1 MWARRTVRPTM
12 WALIILAGCQYA
24 TLNER
29 DSVGCVELANQIT
42 LSDRILTLNLLSD
55 AFSQGCYG
63 TVIDYGAKA
72 HSEFRH
78 KTFSVLKETASMFIP
93 DGTLT
98 DYVLESYERGY
109 LSFLLSASY
118 FKTHK
123 ADDAKVELRQ
133 LDHELFTPLY
143 NYGEDPINLVLSAV
157 LWEQLGEP
165 GEARVDWLRLRDQVG
180 ALRDLNVNLRTFA
193 EFQMD
198 RIDRAQAIQSGW
210 RIYGIGRFPQVDWNL
225 EFLGSSNGYFR
236 VSPKQGFVPAC
247 VSETGARISTRNWFQ
262 KIATRHNHA
271 YHPLL
276 NMQSWIRLP
285 VGVIYGLVP
294 MTAGAGIVVGGCVA
308 DAMLSEG
315 RGGALCQLSIV
326 GGVALMAKGPEVIKG
341 TLQPDLRHWERIPE
355 AFVVTWAADPIQE
368 PCLSGM
374 SGAQRMI

>member
-1 MWARRTVRPTM
+1 MWARRSARPTV
-12 WALIILAGCQYA
+12 WALIILAGCQSA
-24 TLNER
+24 TPNER
-29 DSVGCVELANQIT
+29 AGVGCVELATQMN
-42 LSDRILTLNLLSD
+42 LSDRILTLNLLSA

-109 LSFLLSASY
+109 LSFLLAASY

-123 ADDAKVELRQ
+123 ADAAKVELRQ

-165 GEARVDWLRLRDQVG
+165 GEARVDWLRLRDQAG
-180 ALRDLNVNLRTFA
+180 ALRDLTANLRTFA

-198 RIDRAQAIQSGW
+198 RIDSAQAIQPGW

-236 VSPKQGFVPAC
+236 VSPKRGFVPAC

-262 KIATRHNHA
+262 KVATRHNHA

-285 VGVIYGLVP
+285 VGIIYGLVP
-294 MTAGAGIVVGGCVA
+294 MTAGAGVVVGGCVA

-326 GGVALMAKGPEVIKG
+326 GGVALMAKGPDVIKG

-355 AFVVTWAADPIQE
+355 AFVVTWVADPVQE

-374 SGAQRMI
+374 HGAQRMI

>member
-1 MWARRTVRPTM
+1 MRARRTVRPTV
-12 WALIILAGCQYA
+12 WALIILAGCQHA

-29 DSVGCVELANQIT
+29 AGVGCVELATQIN
-42 LSDRILTLNLLSD
+42 LSDRILTLNLLSA

-123 ADDAKVELRQ
+123 TEDAKVELRQ

-143 NYGEDPINLVLSAV
+143 NYDEDPVNLVLSAV
-157 LWEQLGEP
+157 MWEQLGEP

-180 ALRDLNVNLRTFA
+180 ALRDLDVKLRTFA
-193 EFQMD
+193 DLHLD
-198 RIDRAQAIQSGW
+198 RIDRAQAIQSDW
-210 RIYGIGRFPQVDWNL
+210 QIYGIGRFPTVDWIV
-225 EFLGSSNGYFR
+225 EFISSTNGYYR
-236 VSPKQGFVPAC
+236 VSPNQGFVPAC
-247 VSETGARISTRNWFQ
+247 VSETGARISTRTWFQ

-285 VGVIYGLVP
+285 VGIIYGLVP
-294 MTAGAGIVVGGCVA
+294 VTAGAGIIVGGCVA

-315 RGGALCQLSIV
+315 HGGALCQLSIV
-326 GGVALMAKGPEVIKG
+326 GGVALMEKGPAVIKG

-355 AFVVTWAADPIQE
+355 AFVVTWAADPTQE

-374 SGAQRMI
+374 SGVRRMT

>member
-1 MWARRTVRPTM
+1 MRARRSVCRTM
-12 WALIILAGCQYA
+12 WALIILAGCQHA
-24 TLNER
+24 ALNER
-29 DSVGCVELANQIT
+29 ARVGCVELAHQMN
-42 LSDRILTLNLLSD
+42 LSDRILTLNLLSE

-63 TVIDYGAKA
+63 TVIEFGARA

-118 FKTHK
+118 FKTHT
-123 ADDAKVELRQ
+123 AEDAKVELRQ

-143 NYGEDPINLVLSAV
+143 NYGEDPVNLILSAV
-157 LWEQLGEP
+157 MWEQLGEP

-180 ALRDLNVNLRTFA
+180 ALRNLDVKLRTFA
-193 EFQMD
+193 ELQLD
-198 RIDRAQAIQSGW
+198 RIDRAQAIPSGW
-210 RIYGIGRFPQVDWNL
+210 RIYGVGRFPTVDWNV
-225 EFLGSSNGYFR
+225 EFIGSSNGYFR
-236 VSPKQGFVPAC
+236 VSPQQRFVPAC
-247 VSETGARISTRNWFQ
+247 VSETGARISTSYWFQ
-262 KIATRHNHA
+262 KIATRHTHA

-285 VGVIYGLVP
+285 VGIIYGLVP
-294 MTAGAGIVVGGCVA
+294 VTAGAGIVVGGCVA

-326 GGVALMAKGPEVIKG
+326 GGVALMEKGPAVIKG
-341 TLQPDLRHWERIPE
+341 TLEPDLRHWERIPE
-355 AFVVTWAADPIQE
+355 AFVVTWAAESTEE

-374 SGAQRMI
+374 GGVRRMI